1 MKKLLM
7 TVSIKRVA
15 GQPDELKADLQAEA
29 DFPDD
34 ASVEC
39 MKEQLDEFKQLA
51 AHCAKDLVGNHTP
64 QRVIP
69 ASSDAA
75 VPIEEPP
82 KSETMKPNPSADSN
96 QGFHPILVE
105 ASYGASTPKSNPET
119 KNQNSNSGKPATPS
133 QINMVH
139 AIIRKQNLDKNKI
152 LRDLRINDL
161 NEITHKQVNQFKEKY
176 DPEPSFR

>member
-75 VPIEEPP
+75 SPIEKQL
-82 KSETMKPNPSADSN
+82 KSETKDSN
-96 QGFHPILVE
+96 QDSRLFPAKNPHR
-105 ASYGASTPKSNPET
+105 GASIPESNHEI
-119 KNQNSNSGKPATPS
+119 KNKNKNNENTASVRQV
-133 QINMVH
+133 NMIH
-139 AIIRKQNLDKNKI
+139 AIIEKKG
-152 LRDLRINDL
+152 LRECDIFKEFGVN
-161 NEITHKQVNQFKEKY
+161 NFYNMTHKQVNQFKEKY